1 MDFPCHPG
9 NRFPPLTL
17 LTSCVSQTV
26 MEIGFLLPNV
36 QLPTRQCWDG
46 AHLRPLSSH
55 VFRALGN
62 YFYSHKRHWH
72 LSLLLRPFRVLFF
85 SSPAINGCSFR
96 IVDLSTLSFSIL
108 PTEESGNLLNL
119 SLSLDLLYIYR
130 SWCYVEVLDSSIDLS
145 TMCFCWLWW
154 TDDDLLFR
162 IEFLSFWGITVY
174 SMLVPVR
181 SASWRFDES

>member
-1 MDFPCHPG
+1 MPEKSDPRALSALRILRGAEENRGFTCYNSQLSTNVDFPCHPG

-119 SLSLDLLYIYR
+119 SLSLDLLYIYIYR
-130 SWCYVEVLDSSIDLS
+130 S
-145 TMCFCWLWW
+145 
-154 TDDDLLFR
+154 
-162 IEFLSFWGITVY
+162 
-174 SMLVPVR
+174 
-181 SASWRFDES
+181 